1 MRAVR
6 CSMLCVGDSLVAVA
20 PGGGMLCVG
29 DSLVAVAR
37 GGMLCVGDSLVAVA
51 PGGGIILR
59 AGVTGFRSFPDC
71 YWWGTAANERSP
83 PGCDAGAQSADS
95 TTAQTFKT

>member
-20 PGGGMLCVG
+20 PGC
-29 DSLVAVAR
+29 
-37 GGMLCVGDSLVAVA
+37 GMLCVGDSLVAVA

-71 YWWGTAANERSP
+71 YWWGTAARREVSPRCDTGVRSP
-83 PGCDAGAQSADS
+83 RRGQHNSANI
-95 TTAQTFKT
+95 